1 MPGRADVRPK
11 ADRDGCVVK
20 KLASTS
26 PARLPSHSRSPSPSD
41 PAPSVEH
48 ALGGR
53 FRRGGG
59 RPPPPPLRPSGTRPA
74 DAREMQPG
82 RRLVPVVHLLS
93 RPEVTKCPDFTHG
106 PALLS
111 TEASGRCW
119 FSQATFAGAHG
130 NGRARRD
137 DSGSFRPRLGTGR
150 LGKGDSLTGREF
162 RRLRVGCQQF
172 RKALGIAAR
181 HAAFG
186 GYAVDPDMAPGG
198 GEASSVAGHVVAVN
212 EAEIELPL
220 CARSRNR

>member
-26 PARLPSHSRSPSPSD
+26 PARLPSHSHSPSPSD

-93 RPEVTKCPDFTHG
+93 RPQVTKCPDFTHG

-130 NGRARRD
+130 RQPASPLAFFCGCLDLRCH
-137 DSGSFRPRLGTGR
+137 SF
-150 LGKGDSLTGREF
+150 
-162 RRLRVGCQQF
+162 
-172 RKALGIAAR
+172 AASMKE
-181 HAAFG
+181 
-186 GYAVDPDMAPGG
+186 AVSRIDVAP
-198 GEASSVAGHVVAVN
+198 
-212 EAEIELPL
+212 
-220 CARSRNR
+220 